1 MRGNVYVKLYAFL
14 LRTELNEVITYPT
27 AEQEIVIRMT
37 EIQASCRKSLRAAD
51 RLAWEVAPSYRV
63 YVMEDC
69 ARPFCTRS
77 SVEVQNEKTML
88 GWC

>member
-1 MRGNVYVKLYAFL
+1 MNLYVLYTANGL
-14 LRTELNEVITYPT
+14 LEVITYPT

-37 EIQASCRKSLRAAD
+37 EIRASCRKSLRAVD
-51 RLAWEVAPSYRV
+51 RLAWEVFPSYRL
-63 YVMEDC
+63 YVMKDC

-88 GWC
+88 GGH